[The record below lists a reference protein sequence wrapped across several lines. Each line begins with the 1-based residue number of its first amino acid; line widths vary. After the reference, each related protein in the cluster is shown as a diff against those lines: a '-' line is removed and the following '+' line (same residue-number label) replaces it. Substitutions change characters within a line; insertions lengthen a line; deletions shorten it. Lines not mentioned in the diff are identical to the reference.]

1 LITLLKRFRG
11 SQMARVSSEAPPG
24 KVGPDMDR
32 VANIRQLLQQY
43 SHTLASLLSTALTM
57 SLTLAVAI
65 FLYGTFYYAYMPVE
79 LVNMPVN
86 LEFEPC
92 EGQTSTRCTF
102 PAATVALGSK
112 QQMLQGQVYSIKMVL
127 EVPDSPDNEGLGMF
141 MACMNVTGQDGAA
154 IARSCKSSISQY
166 RSPLLRSIETVAFA
180 PGLMVGWAEQKQSVP
195 VTFFAT
201 FHPDPHAP
209 VREFHVEVKSKL
221 VEVARASLHIE
232 ANLTGLRHL
241 MYRHSWFS
249 SVLGVGTVLI
259 VLMTVIGVSWNQFR
273 QGGARSMESFEQAKE
288 DESEVEDTVEVEE
301 PSSTAPPQDENDLQA
316 QGGQQSMCNKLKWFF
331 IRKTLK
337 VFFQCFKALVVVSIA
352 VICFEAFMQG
362 SEANW
367 EKVVAAGKE
376 DVLAL
381 ANFTMVKVKQ
391 LAVEIMERM
400 ERE

>member
-1 LITLLKRFRG
+1 
-11 SQMARVSSEAPPG
+11 
-24 KVGPDMDR
+24 
-32 VANIRQLLQQY
+32 
-43 SHTLASLLSTALTM
+43 
-57 SLTLAVAI
+57 
-65 FLYGTFYYAYMPVE
+65 
-79 LVNMPVN
+79 
-86 LEFEPC
+86 
-92 EGQTSTRCTF
+92 
-102 PAATVALGSK
+102 
-112 QQMLQGQVYSIKMVL
+112 MVL

-154 IARSCKSSISQY
+154 IGRSCKSSISQY

-273 QGGARSMESFEQAKE
+273 QGGARSMESFEQAME
-288 DESEVEDTVEVEE
+288 NESVVEDIVEVEE
-301 PSSTAPPQDENDLQA
+301 SSSTTPPQVVDDLQA
-316 QGGQQSMCNKLKWFF
+316 QGGQSMCNKLKWFF

-337 VFFQCFKALVVVSIA
+337 VWQDFECVYYCLTFAMKPRLPQDVQVFFLCFKALVVVSIA
-352 VICFEAFMQG
+352 VVCFEAFMQVWTLPVPQMN
-362 SEANW
+362 S
-367 EKVVAAGKE
+367 
-376 DVLAL
+376 
-381 ANFTMVKVKQ
+381 Q
-391 LAVEIMERM
+391 I
-400 ERE
+400 

>member
-1 LITLLKRFRG
+1 
-11 SQMARVSSEAPPG
+11 MARVSSEAPPG

-32 VANIRQLLQQY
+32 MANIRQLLQQY

-249 SVLGVGTVLI
+249 AVVGVGTNIL
-259 VLMTVIGVSWNQFR
+259 VLMAIIGVSWYRFR
-273 QGGARSMESFEQAKE
+273 QGGAGSIGSFEEEAK
-288 DESEVEDTVEVEE
+288 DESEVEDIVEVVKEE
-301 PSSTAPPQDENDLQA
+301 ANSAAPPQDEADLQA
-316 QGGQQSMCNKLKWFF
+316 VAGDQSMCNKLKWFF
-331 IRKTLK
+331 IRKTFK
-337 VFFQCFKALVVVSIA
+337 VFIQCVKALLVVSVA
-352 VICFEAFMQG
+352 VLCFEAFMQG

-367 EKVVAAGKE
+367 EKVVTAGKE

-381 ANFTMVKVKQ
+381 ADFAMVKVKQ
-391 LAVEIMERM
+391 LAVAIMEKM
-400 ERE
+400 EKK

>member
-1 LITLLKRFRG
+1 
-11 SQMARVSSEAPPG
+11 MARVSSEAPSG
-24 KVGPDMDR
+24 NVWPDMDFNNK
-32 VANIRQLLQQY
+32 AKKTRQLLDHY
-43 SHTLASLLSTALTM
+43 SHMAAELLSTALTM
-57 SLTLAVAI
+57 SLTLAIAI

-79 LVNMPVN
+79 LVNMPLN

-92 EGQTSTRCTF
+92 EGQTSDRCSF
-102 PAATVALGSK
+102 PTATVALGGK
-112 QQMLQGQVYSIKMVL
+112 QQMLQGQVYSIKML
-127 EVPDSPDNEGLGMF
+127 LDVPDSPGNEGLGMF

-166 RSPLLRSIETVAFA
+166 RSPMLRSMETVAFS
-180 PGLMVGWAEQKQSVP
+180 PGLMFGWAEQKQSIP

-221 VEVARASLHIE
+221 VQVMRASLHIE

-249 SVLGVGTVLI
+249 SVLGVGTVLV
-259 VLMTVIGVSWNQFR
+259 VLMTVIGVSWSRFR
-273 QGGARSMESFEQAKE
+273 QGGASRSFEQAME
-288 DESEVEDTVEVEE
+288 DESEVEDIVEVEE
-301 PSSTAPPQDENDLQA
+301 PSSTAPPQDEDDLQA
-316 QGGQQSMCNKLKWFF
+316 QGAPAQSICNKLKWFF

-391 LAVEIMERM
+391 LTVEIMERM